1 MNDMNLIP
9 SQRLSGLI
17 VITGPSGVGKGTIVK
32 KLLERHKEI
41 WLSISATTRMPR
53 KDEMDGQHYFFVDK
67 KDFISLINK
76 GGFLEYAEFAGNY
89 YGTPREEVL
98 AKINAGMMVLLEIEL
113 EGARQVKK
121 TFPDAFLLFLAPPSF
136 EELERRIRGRETDSE
151 QSIFKRLSRAKEELE
166 AKKEFDAVLVNN
178 EISQT
183 LKELELMIGLNK

>member
-1 MNDMNLIP
+1 MNLIP